1 MRVFYAPETE
11 AHAPSFFL
19 LRGKVAANEERAE
32 RATRLIAALDRI
44 GLSHETPPDAGVA
57 PLAAVHT
64 PRYLAFLAEAARDWQ
79 AMAGT
84 GPEVVGNAQPR
95 RPEASYPDG
104 LVGRAGWH
112 MADLACPVGP
122 HTGHAAR
129 RAADCAVAAAA
140 ALSAGA
146 RETYA
151 LTRPPGHHAGAEVA
165 GGHCFLNNAAIAAAA
180 LARDG
185 ARPAILDIDVHHGNG
200 TQAIFYGRADV
211 LTVSIHADPHHF
223 YPWFVGHGA
232 ETGAGAGEGYNR
244 NRPLPLKSTDDAWLA
259 ALAAGLDDVA
269 RFGADTLVLAL
280 GLDVHESDPLGGMAV
295 TTEGLRRAGE
305 LIGQQPLPV
314 LITQEGGYLAPS
326 LTDNAAAF
334 LGAFMEAR

>member
-11 AHAPSFFL
+11 AHAPEFFL

-32 RATRLIAALDRI
+32 RATRLLEALERVGLAHEAPPAA
-44 GLSHETPPDAGVA
+44 GMA

-64 PRYLAFLAEAARDWQ
+64 PRYLAFLEQAADAWR
-79 AMAGT
+79 AIEGAGL
-84 GPEVVGNAQPR
+84 EVVGNVQPR
-95 RPEASYPDG
+95 RAEATYPDG

-112 MADLACPVGP
+112 MGDLACPVGP

-129 RAADCAVAAAA
+129 RAADCAVAAAD
-140 ALSAGA
+140 ALTGGA

-151 LTRPPGHHAGAEVA
+151 LTRPPGHHASAEVA
-165 GGHCFLNNAAIAAAA
+165 GGHCFMNNAAIAAAA
-180 LARDG
+180 LARNG

-200 TQAIFYGRADV
+200 TQAIFYERRDV

-223 YPWFVGHGA
+223 YPWFVGHAA
-232 ETGAGAGEGYNR
+232 ETGAGAGEGFNR
-244 NRPLPLKSTDDAWLA
+244 NRPLPMKSRDEAWLDA
-259 ALAAGLDDVA
+259 IEAGLDDVA

-280 GLDVHESDPLGGMAV
+280 GFDVHQSDPLGGMAI
-295 TTEGLRRAGE
+295 TTEGLRRAGT
-305 LIGQQPLPV
+305 LIGWQKRPV
-314 LITQEGGYLAPS
+314 LITQEGGYLAPA

-334 LGAFMEAR
+334 LCAFMDAR